1 MGINGNVSSTNFFL
15 TSLVHGIG
23 IQPETGDS
31 HGPYPEGVYG
41 AHLPTTSICPSGNR
55 AAVGLY
61 ITLMISASP
70 GRISSGIAPDYAVF
84 VPVRAVAW
92 PTFTGPQGIRSE
104 EEPAPSP
111 LTSLSWKT
119 TRCHLSHT
127 VSQGNG
133 PWRAQ
138 RPASPSDA
146 ALMVYHLHG
155 EALSTATDFQ
165 AGFAAQLMTFLWLS
179 EKARRGLLEPRMAGF
194 VPATEKVVQKKS
206 LSPDRARDVI
216 MSISCLELLNCFPLD
231 FRIYKL
237 VG

>member
-1 MGINGNVSSTNFFL
+1 MKGEKLSRYDWNFPFPLPMGINGNVSSTNFFL

-31 HGPYPEGVYG
+31 HVLCSEEVYS

-55 AAVGLY
+55 AGVGLY
-61 ITLMISASP
+61 ITLMISERSLSHALGNVLSL
-70 GRISSGIAPDYAVF
+70 AVQTLIQF
-84 VPVRAVAW
+84 LESLVY
-92 PTFTGPQGIRSE
+92 TCIRSV
-104 EEPAPSP
+104 
-111 LTSLSWKT
+111 K
-119 TRCHLSHT
+119 CHLSHT

-133 PWRAQ
+133 PWCAQ
-138 RPASPSDA
+138 CPASPSDT
-146 ALMVYHLHG
+146 ALMAYHLHG

-179 EKARRGLLEPRMAGF
+179 EKTQRGLLEPRTAGF

-216 MSISCLELLNCFPLD
+216 MSISCLELLSCFPLD
-231 FRIYKL
+231 FRVNL
-237 VG
+237 PS

>member
-1 MGINGNVSSTNFFL
+1 MQFLASLVYTCIRMKKIIFHHSRSGNICSMSPKRLHVSSL
-15 TSLVHGIG
+15 PVAR
-23 IQPETGDS
+23 DS
-31 HGPYPEGVYG
+31 VRKE
-41 AHLPTTSICPSGNR
+41 SEI
-55 AAVGLY
+55 
-61 ITLMISASP
+61 P
-70 GRISSGIAPDYAVF
+70 G
-84 VPVRAVAW
+84 
-92 PTFTGPQGIRSE
+92 
-104 EEPAPSP
+104 
-111 LTSLSWKT
+111 
-119 TRCHLSHT
+119 CHLSHT

-231 FRIYKL
+231 FSCSTGLTEDLGTRIPF
-237 VG
+237 